1 MKDSAPRVHPRER
14 PPRILAWLPLRP
26 SSQPAHRRG
35 SIAGA
40 DPSAA
45 MPARHLY
52 VLPLFCEDRQDRDL
66 GGSAGAVRSFSAR
79 YYEGFDLAR
88 SAVVR
93 FEDGGDARR
102 LETALH
108 RRLRQW
114 NAPAPLTVAT
124 AAGGATE
131 WYRGAMPQVLDAVAE
146 EAGRGHAVW
155 APALDWWR
163 ERLRGEEPLL
173 YEWAE
178 ACLREVAADEPLAPQ
193 AWTRIADVLDA
204 GPRSGLVVHAT
215 TGDGPALPDLPPRVR
230 RAGARVGR

>member
-1 MKDSAPRVHPRER
+1 
-14 PPRILAWLPLRP
+14 
-26 SSQPAHRRG
+26 
-35 SIAGA
+35 
-40 DPSAA
+40 

-52 VLPLFCEDRQDRDL
+52 ILPLFCEDLAKIGISVDPLAR
-66 GGSAGAVRSFSAR
+66 VRSFSAR

-88 SAVVR
+88 SVVVR

-204 GPRSGLVVHAT
+204 WPALGLGVVHA
-215 TGDGPALPDLPPRVR
+215 LPPAMARRYRAYR
-230 RAGARVGR
+230 RAWCTGLEPGSGR

>member
-1 MKDSAPRVHPRER
+1 ED
-14 PPRILAWLPLRP
+14 LAKIGISVDPL
-26 SSQPAHRRG
+26 
-35 SIAGA
+35 
-40 DPSAA
+40 
-45 MPARHLY
+45 AR
-52 VLPLFCEDRQDRDL
+52 
-66 GGSAGAVRSFSAR
+66 VRSFSAR

-88 SAVVR
+88 SVGVR

-114 NAPAPLTVAT
+114 NAPAPLTGAP
-124 AAGGATE
+124 AGGGGSE
-131 WYRGAMPQVLDAVAE
+131 WYRGARPQVLAAAGG
-146 EAGRGHAVW
+146 EAGRGQAVW

-178 ACLREVAADEPLAPQ
+178 ACLGEVAADEPLAPQ

-204 GPRSGLVVHAT
+204 WPAPGLGGVR
-215 TGDGPALPDLPPRVR
+215 ALPPAMARRYRARR
-230 RAGARVGR
+230 RACCPGL